1 MTDIHSNRVAKALSP
16 ALVALALLLGASNA
30 SAQETDTPEAR
41 AAAVERYLKAMPFDQ
56 LMADIATEMATRMP
70 AGKGDD
76 FVLFL
81 TREVR
86 LDVIESAAKQSLA
99 KHLSLEE
106 LNALAEFMERPE
118 GKSAMSKMKF
128 YMADVMPVVQQEVA
142 RAIAARQKAE
152 KPGG

>member
-1 MTDIHSNRVAKALSP
+1 MTGIHSNTVAKALSP
-16 ALVALALLLGASNA
+16 VLVALTLLLGASNVA
-30 SAQETDTPEAR
+30 AQDVDTPEAR
-41 AAAVERYLKAMPFDQ
+41 TAAVERYLKAMPFDQ

-70 AGKGDD
+70 PGQGDD

-142 RAIAARQKAE
+142 RAIAARERKRKPAE
-152 KPGG
+152 